1 MKNQSEYV
9 WTYAAYGG
17 EPQYIQTPYGVVK
30 NDAAYKKYLAQKGV
44 GKNVDLG
51 NIFPRTASG
60 RFSRRL

>member
-30 NDAAYKKYLAQKGV
+30 NDAAYKKCQEQKQFFHICV
-44 GKNVDLG
+44 L
-51 NIFPRTASG
+51 
-60 RFSRRL
+60 LC